1 MTATAIE
8 ALRAE
13 RELVI
18 DLGRSLSADEWSAP
32 SACEGWSV
40 QDVIAHMA
48 SIFHPS
54 PIVMAKA
61 AKEYDD
67 SERVNDVLV
76 ERRRGWNPQRQLGE
90 YETWSRRAIRM
101 LGLGQ
106 RAPLR
111 SVGFN
116 MGDLGTHP
124 MHLLADAAVFDHY
137 THLRFDLLAPNG
149 PLDRPALPRDQLRLA
164 PTAAWT
170 LALIAPMN
178 QKTLAWIDEPIRL
191 ELTGP
196 GAATTTVTR
205 MDGRVATDDRSPR
218 SEAAS
223 TVRSPVSDWVQWAT
237 GRKEWDAC
245 RVELDGEAELGQRF
259 CETLHVV

>member
-76 ERRRGWNPQRQLGE
+76 ERRRGWNPQRQLDE
-90 YETWSRRAIRM
+90 YEAWSRRAIRM

-196 GAATTTVTR
+196 GAATTTGTP
-205 MDGRVATDDRSPR
+205 MDGRVSPDHRSPR
-218 SEAAS
+218 SEPAS
-223 TVRSPVSDWVQWAT
+223 TVRSPDSDWGQWAT
-237 GRKEWDAC
+237 GRKECDAC
-245 RVELDGEAELGQRF
+245 RGEKDGEAELGQRF

>member
-1 MTATAIE
+1 MTDTALD

-18 DLGRSLSADEWSAP
+18 ELCRSLTPDEWSAP
-32 SACEGWSV
+32 SDCAGWTV

-76 ERRRGWNPQRQLGE
+76 ERRRDWSPQRQLDE
-90 YETWSRRAIRM
+90 YETWSRRAIPM

-106 RAPLR
+106 RAPLKN
-111 SVGFN
+111 VGFN

-137 THLRFDLLAPNG
+137 THLRFDLLAPGG
-149 PLDRPALPRDQLRLA
+149 PLDRPPLPQDQLRLA

-170 LALIAPMN
+170 LALIEPLN
-178 QKTLAWIDEPIRL
+178 QETLAWVDEPIRL

-196 GAATTTVTR
+196 GATTTTIDR
-205 MDGRVATDDRSPR
+205 TAGRVTTDDRTPK
-218 SEAAS
+218 SEAAAI
-223 TVRSPVSDWVQWAT
+223 VRSPVSDWVQWST
-237 GRKEWDAC
+237 GRTPWDQC
-245 RVELDGEAELGQRF
+245 RVELDGDSDLGQRL
-259 CETLHVV
+259 CQTMHVV